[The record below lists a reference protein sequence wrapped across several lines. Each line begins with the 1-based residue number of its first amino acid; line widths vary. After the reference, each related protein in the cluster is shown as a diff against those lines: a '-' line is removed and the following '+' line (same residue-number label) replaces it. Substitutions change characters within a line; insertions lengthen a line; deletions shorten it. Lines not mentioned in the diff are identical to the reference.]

1 MMNGKE
7 KLYFLLEHIVDAR
20 AIAPSG
26 QPLVIDPT
34 NDLNRKY
41 RDIELLN
48 LFSKL
53 EKDDKVLEVLKAP
66 QRTKD
71 IDAIE
76 NLDPYDHADDGCWH
90 VQLLPVFDE
99 YYLKI
104 QYEPE
109 YQEFTGKEP
118 AIPIRAK
125 LSRKSLEKI
134 WTVLQEIEDKRG
146 ITPAHNDIS
155 IPFVHFSKVK
165 DEAGAINASD
175 ERRNILIKLEHE
187 ESAMNDVRFP
197 DNLREYVY
205 LKIGERYFEVFE
217 YYEKA
222 YKEAARN
229 YQQAQQIPRQANS
242 LEEQYD
248 QLLKEVNEPNKPTL
262 AERYDES
269 LKDIQ
274 LNQHPTKPQT
284 VPNTSDINSF
294 SLTENVLSVN
304 GKPIKFKRDA
314 RTLTLLKLL
323 VKKSKGIY
331 FSEETKK
338 LEGAM
343 SNDKK
348 NLKNTYYE
356 VCRGIDNRLA
366 KIGITD
372 FLQYDFNQAKINP
385 RYKNISK

>member
-1 MMNGKE
+1 M
-7 KLYFLLEHIVDAR
+7 
-20 AIAPSG
+20 
-26 QPLVIDPT
+26 
-34 NDLNRKY
+34 
-41 RDIELLN
+41 
-48 LFSKL
+48 
-53 EKDDKVLEVLKAP
+53 
-66 QRTKD
+66 
-71 IDAIE
+71 
-76 NLDPYDHADDGCWH
+76 
-90 VQLLPVFDE
+90 
-99 YYLKI
+99 
-104 QYEPE
+104 
-109 YQEFTGKEP
+109 
-118 AIPIRAK
+118 
-125 LSRKSLEKI
+125 
-134 WTVLQEIEDKRG
+134 
-146 ITPAHNDIS
+146 
-155 IPFVHFSKVK
+155 K